1 MEALWLFRCCPK
13 KAGGK
18 EYKLGIRHAGMG
30 VRKRR
35 NTRGLCSR
43 RSSPTYS
50 MTYNEQGQ
58 MLATL
63 PPLKK
68 QGESIAGRG
77 RETMGHTRK
86 SHKAKVPTKT

>member
-1 MEALWLFRCCPK
+1 M
-13 KAGGK
+13 
-18 EYKLGIRHAGMG
+18 GIRHAGMG

-43 RSSPTYS
+43 SSSPTYS

-63 PPLKK
+63 PPLK
-68 QGESIAGRG
+68 ETG
-77 RETMGHTRK
+77 REHSREGEGDNGK
-86 SHKAKVPTKT
+86 HKKVT